1 MRSKLALG
9 TLAVAATL
17 IGSGTA
23 LAQEYKTGDQL
34 KVELVEAIR
43 RGDVYVV
50 FVGDSARKANDM
62 PRSGDP
68 AEGVPAGQTRGPV
81 KADPDRATRTD
92 SISPAN
98 GGYPGYDYVLPFG
111 E

>member
-1 MRSKLALG
+1 MKSQLALG
-9 TLAVAATL
+9 TLAIAATL

-23 LAQEYKTGDQL
+23 FAQEYKTGEQL
-34 KVELVEAIR
+34 GAEVAEAIR

-50 FVGDSARKANDM
+50 VVGDSGRKANDVL
-62 PRSGDP
+62 RSGDP
-68 AEGVPAGQTRGPV
+68 AAAVAAGQTRGQV
-81 KADPDRATRTD
+81 KANPDRATRTD
-92 SISPAN
+92 SIPAGN